1 MTMLAKAFPSAQM
14 MVCGVLGPR
23 SNPHGPNEFLHI
35 PYVKRLT
42 AVVAEVVCSFAIGNE
57 QERKNG
63 I

>member
-1 MTMLAKAFPSAQM
+1 
-14 MVCGVLGPR
+14 VLGPR